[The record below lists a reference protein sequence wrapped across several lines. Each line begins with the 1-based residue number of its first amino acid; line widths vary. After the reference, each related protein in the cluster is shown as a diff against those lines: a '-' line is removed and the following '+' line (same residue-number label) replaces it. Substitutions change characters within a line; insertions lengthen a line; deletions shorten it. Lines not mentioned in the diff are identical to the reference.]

1 MTNPETKA
9 KRILAMARE
18 SAPRRGGRPRKTNSK
33 NRGEMIKLRVSREEK
48 DILSIACHLLSMTYT
63 SLLLDYGV
71 ENAKVLLKAEGFK
84 LPE

>member
-71 ENAKVLLKAEGFK
+71 ENAKALLKAEGFK